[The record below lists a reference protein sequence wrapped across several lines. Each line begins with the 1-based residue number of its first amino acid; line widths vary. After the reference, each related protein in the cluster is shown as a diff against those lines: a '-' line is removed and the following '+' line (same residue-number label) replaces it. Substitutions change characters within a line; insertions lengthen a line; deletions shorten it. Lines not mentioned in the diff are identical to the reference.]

1 MLKEKRV
8 WRQQMWQA
16 LAELQGKAVNMQP
29 TVTLR
34 DALDVTGVLHA
45 IPSKITQIVRVG
57 QRRRDQTMFQ
67 KARPHSAALRQATVP
82 TYLLAETHWESATA
96 FRPSSTGRGNG
107 GSGQPE
113 CRRTR

>member
-1 MLKEKRV
+1 
-8 WRQQMWQA
+8 MWQA

-45 IPSKITQIVRVG
+45 IPSKITQIARVG
-57 QRRRDQTMFQ
+57 QRRDQSMFQ

-82 TYLLAETHWESATA
+82 TYPLAEAHWESATA
-96 FRPSSTGRGNG
+96 F
-107 GSGQPE
+107 
-113 CRRTR
+113 